1 MKRFFCFILFAWM
14 AFLFTDISF
23 GSDFLLKD
31 ITLSERPNQENTE
44 ENIKSAQII
53 EKYFIKYKNDL
64 EAYRNDYDLKDDV
77 ILRKNIDE
85 IQTIIFQLRKI
96 QTNKIE
102 KSIAESIIWE
112 ARERVKDMIRSLNS
126 YLKNITEVIQEDT
139 RIYQDSISLVLLKI
153 SEKLDLIIWNYEKK
167 FWDKRIFSARENQ
180 IKSHLK
186 ILSIENKK
194 LKNFSK
200 FYFRNKKALISNLKW
215 ILIKIRSEISNIKSI

>member
-1 MKRFFCFILFAWM
+1 M

-102 KSIAESIIWE
+102 KSIAESII
-112 ARERVKDMIRSLNS
+112 
-126 YLKNITEVIQEDT
+126 
-139 RIYQDSISLVLLKI
+139 
-153 SEKLDLIIWNYEKK
+153 
-167 FWDKRIFSARENQ
+167 
-180 IKSHLK
+180 
-186 ILSIENKK
+186 
-194 LKNFSK
+194 
-200 FYFRNKKALISNLKW
+200 
-215 ILIKIRSEISNIKSI
+215 